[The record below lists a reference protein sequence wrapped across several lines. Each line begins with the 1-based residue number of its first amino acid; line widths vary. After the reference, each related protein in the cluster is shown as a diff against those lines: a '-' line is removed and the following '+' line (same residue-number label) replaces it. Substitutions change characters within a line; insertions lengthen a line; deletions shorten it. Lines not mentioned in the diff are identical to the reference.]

1 MPGAAHNMVHPH
13 VPSTWAD
20 WYAVVSSANLA
31 VEDINKV
38 WIPNV
43 DAIGVRAI
51 IWGSYYQILHGD
63 VVASIDRN
71 VDTLTVERFQAVNQY
86 IVASLKREWLQLQ

>member
-1 MPGAAHNMVHPH
+1 MLSYLGEYMALSNVPNAMPGAADNMVHGH
-13 VPSTWAD
+13 VLSARAD

-63 VVASIDRN
+63 VVASIDKN
-71 VDTLTVERFQAVNQY
+71 VDILA
-86 IVASLKREWLQLQ
+86 I